1 MGAHRPGHGGA
12 RVALP
17 GADGLREPALIPAPS
32 IDLSPP
38 SLYSPPRRAVAQFG
52 SALQWGCRGRRFES
66 SRPDQIHPGGGFAS
80 EPSSRMNL
88 HISGTSAYADVPDS
102 SRCAECL
109 RGCVGFISL
118 CRGLAGECRIHPA
131 VPSAYAGVLDSSR
144 CVEGLRGSAGF
155 IPLWRVLA
163 RVCWI
168 HLAVSRAC
176 GDVPDSS
183 RCGECLRGCAGFISL
198 CRGLAGKCRIHPVV
212 ASACGDVGTAFWA
225 TG

>member
-17 GADGLREPALIPAPS
+17 GVDGLREPALFPAPS

-109 RGCVGFISL
+109 RGC
-118 CRGLAGECRIHPA
+118 
-131 VPSAYAGVLDSSR
+131 
-144 CVEGLRGSAGF
+144 AGF

-163 RVCWI
+163 RMCRI
-168 HLAVSRAC
+168 HPAVASAC
-176 GDVPDSS
+176 AGVLDSS
-183 RCGECLRGCAGFISL
+183 RCGECLWG
-198 CRGLAGKCRIHPVV
+198 
-212 ASACGDVGTAFWA
+212 CGDCVLGYWVA
-225 TG
+225 THFRWSPSYGAHSSASIRDVAAAWFGGSWRLTVALM